1 MHLLANT
8 ELWSTPCFLQVDSV
22 GQSLQGKGPSLMV
35 NDEDTFFGDGAFVA
49 LVHCMGGARALIKR
63 TNTCIID
70 CLKYAVH
77 IGTS

>member
-1 MHLLANT
+1 
-8 ELWSTPCFLQVDSV
+8 
-22 GQSLQGKGPSLMV
+22 MV